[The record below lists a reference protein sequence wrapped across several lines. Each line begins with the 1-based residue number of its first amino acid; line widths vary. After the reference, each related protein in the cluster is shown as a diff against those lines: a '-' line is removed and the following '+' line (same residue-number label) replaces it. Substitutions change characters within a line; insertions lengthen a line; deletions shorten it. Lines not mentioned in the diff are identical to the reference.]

1 MFADKYNMSRHA
13 TKNYICLVLCI
24 KLQFPFPLP
33 IRKKL
38 YIVHKQIERL
48 QPVSNK
54 GTLSEM
60 NIFMYYEQY
69 KLPGLLM
76 LVDCPLDQPFMVLN
90 GTQKP
95 SPYCIPL

>member
-1 MFADKYNMSRHA
+1 MQIMRTFSFTINLAMFADKYNMNASMSQRIIA
-13 TKNYICLVLCI
+13 MCLVLCI

-60 NIFMYYEQY
+60 SIFMYYE
-69 KLPGLLM
+69 
-76 LVDCPLDQPFMVLN
+76 
-90 GTQKP
+90 
-95 SPYCIPL
+95 